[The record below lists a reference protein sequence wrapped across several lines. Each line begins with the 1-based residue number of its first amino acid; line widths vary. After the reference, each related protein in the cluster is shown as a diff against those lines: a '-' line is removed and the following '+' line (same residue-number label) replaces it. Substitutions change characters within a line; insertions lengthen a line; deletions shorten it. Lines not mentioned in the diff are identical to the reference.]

1 MPDDL
6 TLDDTLKGKPA
17 ELSEAHV
24 LEFTADGDIVEPE
37 DAAGEVAIVDPSSA
51 LPAPAATN
59 TPNYAYAEQWSHAFV
74 SSGLFPNVHKQSVGI
89 VKIAAGMELGVG
101 PFAAMNNIDIIK
113 GKCVMNANLQRA
125 LVQAHPRFAY
135 RILEWTEE
143 RCVMEWYEDDEIVGQ
158 SSFSIGEADRAGLR
172 GDNWRKYPKAMLL
185 ARATS
190 QGTRAF
196 TPAILGGNVYAEGEL
211 DA

>member
-1 MPDDL
+1 MT
-6 TLDDTLKGKPA
+6 TLDDELRGKPA
-17 ELSEAHV
+17 ELTEEHV
-24 LEFTADGDIVEPE
+24 LEFDAEGNVLEPSE
-37 DAAGEVAIVDPSSA
+37 DAAGELA
-51 LPAPAATN
+51 LLGPTPGTPAPAAN
-59 TPNYAYAEQWSHAFV
+59 NRPDYAYAEQWSHAFV
-74 SSGLFPNVHKQSVGI
+74 ASGLFPNVHKQSVGI
-89 VKIAAGMELGVG
+89 VKIAAGVELGVG

-113 GKCVMNANLQRA
+113 GKLVMNANLQRA
-125 LVQAHPRFAY
+125 LVQNHPRYAY

-143 RCVMEWYEDDEIVGQ
+143 KCVMEWYEDDEIVGQ
-158 SSFSIGEADRAGLR
+158 SSFTIQEAERAGLR

-211 DA
+211 E